1 MNFILFKNKF
11 IWVVAG
17 AFILCPIFGN
27 SNSISVNQLTP
38 ASTAKLNFGEEISI
52 SFSYTISEPD
62 GARIYIRPMTEG
74 NLTPNYS
81 ASGSPVYSGEGNAT
95 ATFTITSGKAK
106 IDQLRLQV
114 YNSTRSELLF
124 EFYFPVNYNFSDAVA
139 DRRISE
145 RAISPNLRRSIQEMQ
160 SEQND
165 QAQSDENNLEQPQ
178 NQPVTKKILPNG
190 SVEITYPNGR
200 IKRLFEGGFEI
211 YNPETEQSQTYLY
224 STAARPPVPP
234 SLPDDAELIWMKSHS
249 ENLLNIIKSLVNND
263 PESIENYLQYEGDQ
277 DIYNQIL
284 LREETISYM
293 VQP

>member
-1 MNFILFKNKF
+1 MNSILFKNKF
-11 IWVVAG
+11 MWVVVG
-17 AFILCPIFGN
+17 IFIIYPISGLG
-27 SNSISVNQLTP
+27 NSISVNQLTP
-38 ASTAKLNFGEEISI
+38 ASTAKLNFGEEISV
-52 SFSYTISEPD
+52 SFNYTISEPD

-81 ASGSPVYSGEGNAT
+81 ASGSPVYSGEGNTT
-95 ATFTITSGKAK
+95 ATFTITSGETK
-106 IDQLRLQV
+106 IDQLRIQV

-124 EFYFPVNYNFSDAVA
+124 EFYFPVNYNFSAA
-139 DRRISE
+139 IAESRISE

-160 SEQND
+160 REHND
-165 QAQSDENNLEQPQ
+165 QDQLDENNLEQPQ
-178 NQPVTKKILPNG
+178 NQPVSKKILPDG

-234 SLPDDAELIWMKSHS
+234 SLPDDAELIWMKAHS
-249 ENLLNIIKSLVNND
+249 EKLLNIIKSLVNND
-263 PESIENYLQYEGDQ
+263 SESIENYLQYEGEQ

-284 LREETISYM
+284 MREETISYM